1 MAAVIAKLED
11 TLRDIYSKLI
21 TIEVVDSAPV
31 STVMSKTGDGKG
43 GILTDVK
50 ILNHAT
56 STSRKIY
63 YLDSAN
69 NLRTI
74 NSA

>member
-21 TIEVVDSAPV
+21 VIEVVDTAPDA
-31 STVMSKTGDGKG
+31 TLLSKTGDGKG
-43 GILTDVK
+43 GILTDIK

-56 STSRKIY
+56 ATSRKIY
-63 YLDSAN
+63 YKDSAN